1 MCGIVDMLFRT
12 VNILLLIRALMSWI
26 NPDPYNP
33 IVRFIYQ
40 ITEPILAPFRRFVPP
55 VGMLDV
61 SFIVAILVLYLAE
74 GVILS
79 IMRSSGLCF

>member
-1 MCGIVDMLFRT
+1 MCGFVTMVFQAL
-12 VNILLLIRALMSWI
+12 NLLLLVRALMSWV

-40 ITEPILAPFRRFVPP
+40 LTEPILAPFRRFVPP

-61 SFIVAILVLYLAE
+61 SFIVAILCLYLAQ
-74 GVILS
+74 GIIVSVLS
-79 IMRSSGLCF
+79 SSGLCY

>member
-12 VNILLLIRALMSWI
+12 INILLLIRALMSWI

-61 SFIVAILVLYLAE
+61 SFIVAILVLYLAQ

-79 IMRSSGLCF
+79 ILSSSGLCF

>member
-1 MCGIVDMLFRT
+1 MCGLVDTLFRV
-12 VNILLLIRALMSWI
+12 VNILLLVRALMSWI

-40 ITEPILAPFRRFVPP
+40 LTEPILAPFRRFVPP

-74 GVILS
+74 SVILS